1 MRIVSDKEFLSF
13 FVQFL
18 ETKSALAFIKF
29 WIDSDSFK
37 TSAELCTT
45 AAIASQ
51 GHKERWRSPN
61 AQRPQSANSERGD
74 VSPRRRVLSKSVSLN
89 IGAFE
94 RGEAEETIS
103 LGGYSE
109 LLDSELLRA
118 EADPLTEPVPRH
130 GMPDRLLGD
139 GSSQAN
145 SMSDICV
152 TCDYGAI
159 DTVTAISSEADE
171 DDDEDAME
179 RKEKGMDFEL
189 YWIGVSCFGL
199 FAH

>member
-29 WIDSDSFK
+29 WLDADSFK
-37 TSAELCTT
+37 TSAELCAST
-45 AAIASQ
+45 ATASQ
-51 GHKERWRSPN
+51 SHKERWRSPIV
-61 AQRPQSANSERGD
+61 QRPQSANSERGD

-103 LGGYSE
+103 LSGYSE
-109 LLDSELLRA
+109 LLDRELVRA
-118 EADPLTEPVPRH
+118 EADPLTEPVPRN

-139 GSSQAN
+139 GSSQTN
-145 SMSDICV
+145 SMNDICV

-159 DTVTAISSEADE
+159 DTVTATAISSEADE

-179 RKEKGMDFEL
+179 RKEKGMNW
-189 YWIGVSCFGL
+189 YCGASCLGH
-199 FAH
+199 FA